1 MSECKCSMSISVLGD
16 GCRYCQPQEYIDSLE
31 ILHKENDELLET
43 CADLERQLEEAR
55 EAMCI
60 YVREHSCEGIQND
73 DDAVIYFK
81 NTFNEKNYN

>member
-1 MSECKCSMSISVLGD
+1 MSCPLHSNDNSCV
-16 GCRYCQPQEYIDSLE
+16 GCAKLKIQ
-31 ILHKENDELLET
+31 H
-43 CADLERQLEEAR
+43 LERQLEEAR

-60 YVREHSCEGIQND
+60 YVREHSCEGIEND

>member
-1 MSECKCSMSISVLGD
+1 MSLIDRARNSEVRTYQKLLD
-16 GCRYCQPQEYIDSLE
+16 EYDSLCGHAE
-31 ILHKENDELLET
+31 
-43 CADLERQLEEAR
+43 DLERQLEEAR

-60 YVREHSCEGIQND
+60 YVREHRCEGIEND